1 MIERAQD
8 KLLML
13 GKYGCYLMCLLSVAE
28 EETGVSY
35 YESILKL
42 YDLWLDYGWIEED
55 CYVQKADKI
64 LGSLTGKKWEVRWE
78 AKDYVR
84 KDKEYIIENW
94 RYERSN
100 HFCRTAV
107 DYNSVKYS
115 RCVSMG
121 KIDSVRVCQKL
132 S

>member
-28 EETGVSY
+28 EEKGVNMY
-35 YESILKL
+35 PNILL
-42 YDLWLDYGWIEED
+42 WYDIFLDKGWIEED
-55 CYVQKADKI
+55 CYILRPEKI
-64 LGSLTGKKWEVRWE
+64 LEYLTGKKWNVRWE
-78 AKDYVR
+78 SKDYVR
-84 KDKEYIIENW
+84 EDKEFIIENW

-121 KIDSVRVCQKL
+121 KIDSVRVCKKL
-132 S
+132 N

>member
-13 GKYGCYLMCLLSVAE
+13 GKYGCYLMSLLSVAE
-28 EETGVSY
+28 EETGKEMYSDILWI
-35 YESILKL
+35 YEYSLAM
-42 YDLWLDYGWIEED
+42 GWIEED
-55 CYVQKADKI
+55 CYVLKADEI
-64 LGSLTGKKWEVRWE
+64 LEYLTGKKWQVRWE
-78 AKDYVR
+78 PRDYVR
-84 KDKEYIIENW
+84 LDKEYIIENW

-100 HFCRTAV
+100 HFCRTSV

-115 RCVSMG
+115 RCVSLG
-121 KIDSVRVCQKL
+121 KIDNVRVCKKL